1 MTIQNIFHLV
11 IVVVTGIRCVEFL
24 FDSVINAELV
34 EGADTELYPFRDRA
48 TIKLFYD
55 LPGRDNGIYVRSVCQ
70 IAVKYGSA
78 CRLNRLTALGSNM
91 LCAMCRC

>member
-1 MTIQNIFHLV
+1 M
-11 IVVVTGIRCVEFL
+11 EFL

-55 LPGRDNGIYVRSVCQ
+55 LPGRDKGAY
-70 IAVKYGSA
+70 
-78 CRLNRLTALGSNM
+78 M
-91 LCAMCRC
+91 